1 MKPNRNRSRD
11 LGFYILLIVILVAT
25 IYVMTRTPDTEKMT
39 YSELVDL
46 FTEEKVKSF
55 YTEDGELVMEVRT
68 GETDP
73 ATGEEL
79 TATRSYNMYSF
90 SVFYE
95 DFHELIAE
103 QKASGV
109 LESYDYKVGFVA
121 PWWLAF
127 LPYLVLVGGAMWLW
141 YAMMRQQ
148 GGGAGGVARFSKART
163 RVGIDEKNKKTFAD
177 VAGCDEEKEELS
189 EIVDF
194 LKNPASFT
202 AMGARIPKGV
212 LLVGPPGTGKTL
224 LAKAVAGEANVQFLS
239 ISGSDFV
246 ELYVGVG
253 AGRVR
258 DLFDQAKK
266 VAPAIIFIDEIDAVG
281 RQRGSGL
288 GGGNDEREQT
298 LNQLLVELD
307 GFSNNEGVIVMAA
320 TNRADILDQAL
331 LRPGRFDRQVYV
343 GLPDIR
349 GREAI
354 LKIHARDKQLGEDV
368 DLNSIAKGTP
378 GFAGADLENLM
389 NEAALLAVRR
399 KHRFINQDD
408 IDEAILKVQMGPE
421 KKSRK
426 MSDKA
431 RRLTAYHE
439 SGHALVSH
447 YLKHVDP
454 VHYITIIPRGAAGGF
469 TLFRPEEDVENFT
482 SRAEMYE
489 NIVVALGGR
498 MAEKH
503 FLDDISTG
511 ASGDIQQ
518 ATNIARDM
526 VMRYGMS
533 DRLGPILYDSSDRS
547 IFIGRDFGTTKS
559 YSEET
564 AAAIDEEVRKLFD
577 RAASDC
583 EQILEEHRQQL
594 IDLAEYLLIHE
605 TMEGEQFNYYF
616 EHGEFMPE
624 NKADAKKARD
634 DDSIERPARHISM
647 TDGYAEDAPE
657 GEAASTDETGTP
669 AAPEAPAEADATT
682 EPAVSEEEQ
691 DKKSE

>member
-1 MKPNRNRSRD
+1 MKSNRNRSRD

-25 IYVMTRTPDTEKMT
+25 IYVMTRTPNTEKMT

-68 GETDP
+68 GQTDP

-79 TATRSYNMYSF
+79 TATKSYSMYSF

-148 GGGAGGVARFSKART
+148 GGGAGGIARFSRART
-163 RVGIDEKNKKTFAD
+163 RVGVDEKNKKTFAD
-177 VAGCDEEKEELS
+177 VAGCDEEKEELA

-343 GLPDIR
+343 GLPDIK

-354 LKIHARDKQLGEDV
+354 LKIHARDKQLSEDV

-454 VHYITIIPRGAAGGF
+454 VHYITIIPRGGAGGF
-469 TLFRPEEDVENFT
+469 TLFRPEEDLENFT

-577 RAASDC
+577 RAAADC

-634 DDSIERPARHISM
+634 DDSIERPARHIAM
-647 TDGYAEDAPE
+647 TDGYAEEQQPTESAPATE
-657 GEAASTDETGTP
+657 P
-669 AAPEAPAEADATT
+669 PAPAEAPGED
-682 EPAVSEEEQ
+682 E
-691 DKKSE
+691 